1 MQTCQAVLGDVDGFM
16 GHHLFQKFGIG
27 IERFGNAQALRSSV
41 VDGELV
47 GGTTALQSIDLDPKI
62 FNGGEQAR
70 PAR

>member
-1 MQTCQAVLGDVDGFM
+1 MGVCRPVKQSWVMWTASI

-47 GGTTALQSIDLDPKI
+47 GGTTAFQSIDFDP
-62 FNGGEQAR
+62 
-70 PAR
+70 